1 MNLETVIGLEIHA
14 ELNTKSKIF
23 CNCSTKFGAEPNTN
37 VCPICMGLPGTLP
50 VMNQEVISKAMKA
63 GLALNCTINEFN
75 KMDRKNYFYP
85 DLPKAYQIS
94 QYDKPICTNGIV
106 RFQYND
112 KEVKVRI
119 NRIHMEEDAGKLIH
133 LDTEDTTLIDYNRVG
148 VPLIEIVTEPDL
160 RSPGEAVAFLKALK
174 GILEYSEVS
183 DCKMEEGSLRCDAN
197 ISLREL
203 GSREY
208 GTKVEIKNINSFKEV
223 QRALEKEEKRQKELL
238 KFKEGNKIV
247 QETRRWD
254 ASKAKTIKMR
264 SKEDAHDYRY
274 FPEPDLRPFIIRR
287 EEITRTKEALPE
299 MPIEKSIRFAQ
310 EFCLNPNEIEIL
322 VSDKYLAEYFEE
334 VLSYGVAPKDAANWI
349 LADLLRLMKEE
360 GKSFKEMSISAGKLA
375 ELISIIDKGT
385 ISKTV
390 AKDVLAEMFKGD
402 KRASEIIAA
411 KGLSQISSTE
421 ELNRLI
427 EEVLLANPNS
437 VKDFKNGKKQAI
449 SFLMGQVMKQSRG
462 KANPSLTM
470 SLLNKK
476 LTTM

>member
-1 MNLETVIGLEIHA
+1 MNLIRW
-14 ELNTKSKIF
+14 
-23 CNCSTKFGAEPNTN
+23 
-37 VCPICMGLPGTLP
+37 
-50 VMNQEVISKAMKA
+50 
-63 GLALNCTINEFN
+63 TI
-75 KMDRKNYFYP
+75 RYFYP

-238 KFKEGNKIV
+238 QFKEGNKIV

-274 FPEPDLRPFIIRR
+274 FPEPDLRPFII
-287 EEITRTKEALPE
+287 I
-299 MPIEKSIRFAQ
+299 Q
-310 EFCLNPNEIEIL
+310 
-322 VSDKYLAEYFEE
+322 
-334 VLSYGVAPKDAANWI
+334 
-349 LADLLRLMKEE
+349 
-360 GKSFKEMSISAGKLA
+360 
-375 ELISIIDKGT
+375 KG
-385 ISKTV
+385 
-390 AKDVLAEMFKGD
+390 
-402 KRASEIIAA
+402 R
-411 KGLSQISSTE
+411 
-421 ELNRLI
+421 N
-427 EEVLLANPNS
+427 N
-437 VKDFKNGKKQAI
+437 
-449 SFLMGQVMKQSRG
+449 
-462 KANPSLTM
+462 
-470 SLLNKK
+470 
-476 LTTM
+476 